1 MKKFLCNITPYHFLE
16 LLKSGVSL
24 DMLFTLE
31 LIEKD
36 IDIDYFFDKSFQ
48 GGDILQSLVRK
59 GYISD
64 SLREITTEGRALLEF
79 TRRDPDVKVKLKK
92 KVIITED
99 VFDKFWNAYPTTDN
113 IVRDNKIVI
122 KGSRAVRTGKK
133 EEIKLKLGKILAEG
147 KYTIDD
153 IVRALKF
160 EVNQKIEESIKYK
173 ENKLKYMQGP
183 EPYLNNKTF
192 EAYVEISKLKGVEE
206 KTTINTFITD
216 I

>member
-16 LLKSGVSL
+16 LLKSGVNL

-36 IDIDYFFDKSFQ
+36 IDVDYFFDKSFQ

-99 VFDKFWNAYPTTDN
+99 VFDKFWDAYPTTDN
-113 IVRDNKIVI
+113 IVKDNKIII
-122 KGSRAVRTGKK
+122 KGTRAIRKGKK
-133 EEIKLKLGKILAEG
+133 DELKVKLGKILAEG
-147 KYTIDD
+147 QYTIED
-153 IVRALKF
+153 IVRALNF
-160 EVNQKIEESIKYK
+160 EVDQKIQESIRRR
-173 ENKLKYMQGP
+173 ENKLSYMQNP
-183 EPYLNNKTF
+183 EAYLNQRTF
-192 EAYVEISKLKGVEE
+192 EAYIEISKLKGTEE
-206 KTTINTFITD
+206 KQTINTFITD